1 MRKGRDFEMADVDV
15 YYCEPRADTGDG
27 GARKTRREGWIPGV
41 LYGGGEDPVAIR
53 LKANEINNAYKRGRL
68 RPQLA
73 KIDVPGEDGQQPVI
87 PRDVQL
93 HPVKGMPVHVDFMR
107 VDEKTRINVEVPVRF
122 LNEEVSPGLKRGGV
136 LNVVRHAVEIYAPAT
151 AIPNHFD
158 VDVGALDIGDAAHA
172 SVIDLP
178 DGVALVTTDRD
189 FTIATIAAPSA
200 VRSADDGEEEEA
212 AGEAAEGEGEEE
224 AKADAEN
231 GDGGDKE

>member
-1 MRKGRDFEMADVDV
+1 MADTDV
-15 YYCEPRADTGDG
+15 YYCEPRADKGTG

-41 LYGGGEDPVAIR
+41 LYGGGAEPVAIR
-53 LKANEINNAYKRGRL
+53 LKANEINNAYKRGKL

-122 LNEEVSPGLKRGGV
+122 LNEETSPGLKRGGV
-136 LNVVRHAVEIYAPAT
+136 LNVVRHAVEVYAPAT
-151 AIPNHFD
+151 AIPDHFEID
-158 VDVGALDIGDAAHA
+158 VADLDIGDAAHV
-172 SVIDLP
+172 SLITLP
-178 DGVALVTTDRD
+178 KGVTLVTTDRD

-200 VRSADDGEEEEA
+200 VRSADDDAEGD
-212 AGEAAEGEGEEE
+212 AGAEAAEGEAAE
-224 AKADAEN
+224 AASEGDAGDAE
-231 GDGGDKE
+231 GDKE